1 MAKGFIYT
9 VATLSAYEQRAFCNV
24 PTHLGNRLYFGPCKA
39 AIRRRAAPEDYIFG
53 LSHSRSGAR
62 RIVFIA
68 QVEERITFREAY
80 ERFPILRGPEG
91 PIHVKPISRPGVFPR
106 CVYAHI
112 PGAMHTFGWENDL
125 ACPSL
130 DAFLV
135 CRPQA
140 EAIGC
145 WLGGAG
151 PILDA
156 GLLSFLKQCTLLKQ
170 GSVISGVNCDATL
183 KNPIGFKGQSGKF
196 LYRGLHLESERPEV
210 LVELC
215 LAQIGDSP
223 DSASGVPDLLQPAH
237 QLPARRSRT
246 LSSECRRP
254 EKQHIRRKRSCS

>member
-9 VATLSAYEQRAFCNV
+9 IATLSAYEQRAFCNV

-53 LSHSRSGAR
+53 LSPSGSGLR

-68 QVEERITFREAY
+68 QVEERITFCDAY
-80 ERFPILRGPEG
+80 ERFPQLRGPEG
-91 PIHVKPISRPGVFPR
+91 PIHVKPIRRPGVFP
-106 CVYAHI
+106 CCAYAHI
-112 PGAMHTFGWENDL
+112 SGAMHPVGWEKDL

-135 CRPQA
+135 CRPQTG
-140 EAIGC
+140 AIGC

-151 PILDA
+151 PIVDA
-156 GLLSFLKQCTLLKQ
+156 RLLSFLKQCTLLKQ
-170 GSVISGVNCDATL
+170 GSVISPAKCDATL
-183 KNPIGFKGQSGKF
+183 KNPITIKGRSGKF
-196 LYRGLHLESERPEV
+196 LYRGLHLETERPEV

-215 LAQIGDSP
+215 LAQMDDSP
-223 DSASGVPDLLQPAH
+223 DSASGVPDPLQPAH

-246 LSSECRRP
+246 LSSECRRL